1 MRLKGAITLFLTVAG
16 CVFILNTINCMAVES
31 GYSQVWNADDMPL
44 GKLDSYDGLTII
56 QPAGGTAYTDPI
68 EVVNSYR
75 SYEDRSFT
83 KAIKTGGNS
92 VVGSNYVPTARAIKI
107 DVPQKCY
114 MTIYM
119 YGASTNQNVENVC
132 ISKMG
137 SLVDNTIVNYNEKV
151 KKCIYLE
158 TSGIYYIYST
168 DGSVGIHYI
177 SLHMI
182 NGDLNRD
189 EDVEWD
195 DLRIFRK
202 RMANQSACSQ
212 KELNEMDVNKNT
224 VLDWNDYT
232 ALENIIRNKGNYV
245 SQFYNNKV
253 WNVSNMPTGKYA
265 NYDGLEFIGDLAHAN
280 QLEIGSSN
288 KKYGD
293 LSFTKRIKTG
303 GEGNNGFGHY
313 LYNRSVKINVNSPC
327 YMTIYMTSSSSNV
340 VNPKAVL
347 SSEGG
352 VVKEMSLANGDLR
365 KYVLRVD
372 GPDSFYLYGVNTSL
386 GVYYIELSNTLMG
399 DLETGSVS
407 KTISVVS
414 GQSYE
419 YALTVDKGR
428 YPGVITYAVTYDAG
442 KLRPTAVGLWAKA
455 GSGNTINTDEN
466 IKIISNSGG
475 VLKFTV
481 DTTDENWS
489 GILTKVKFEGIGN
502 GNTTIAFGI
511 E

>member
-1 MRLKGAITLFLTVAG
+1 MKLRGVITLFLTVVG
-16 CVFILNTINCMAVES
+16 CVFMLNTISCMAVES
-31 GYSQVWNADDMPL
+31 GYNKVWNADDMPL
-44 GKLDSYDGLTII
+44 GRLDSYNGLEII

-107 DVPQKCY
+107 NAPQKCY

-119 YGASTNQNVENVC
+119 YGASTNEYDETVY

-137 SLVDNTIVNYNEKV
+137 TLVDQIDISYNEKV

-158 TSGIYYIYST
+158 TSGTYYIYCT

-182 NGDLNRD
+182 TGDLNHD

-202 RMANQSACSQ
+202 RWANQSACSQ
-212 KELNEMDVNKNT
+212 QELSEMDTDKDNEV
-224 VLDWNDYT
+224 DWYDYT

-253 WNVSNMPTGKYA
+253 WNVSDMPTGKHA

-303 GEGNNGFGHY
+303 GEGTNGFGHY
-313 LYNRSVKINVNSPC
+313 LYNRSVKININSPC
-327 YMTIYMTSSSSNV
+327 YMTIYMTSSSSNA

-347 SSEGG
+347 ACEEG
-352 VVKEMSLANGDLR
+352 VVKEMPLSNGDLR
-365 KYVLRVD
+365 KYVVKIE
-372 GPDSFYLYGVNTSL
+372 GPDSYYLYGKSNSL

-399 DLETGSVS
+399 DLQTSSVS
-407 KTISVVS
+407 KTVSVAT

-419 YALTVDKGR
+419 YALTVGKGR
-428 YPGVITYAVTYDAG
+428 YPGVMTYVVTYDAG
-442 KLRPTAVGLWAKA
+442 KLKPTAIGLWAKA

-466 IKIISNSGG
+466 ISIISNSGG

-489 GILTKVKFEGIGN
+489 GVLTKVKFAGIGN
-502 GNTTIAFGI
+502 GNVNIGFGI